1 MKHYEELR
9 VIAKSDKSIL
19 ERGDMIIKDM
29 CRLTQDI
36 LNYRYT
42 CEKYKG
48 DNASVIEDKMNS
60 IKNTMGILISDLDIY
75 MEVAEIKDSVNNKA
89 VKRIHKVADKLTK
102 I

>member
-1 MKHYEELR
+1 MKYYEELN
-9 VIAKSDKSIL
+9 VIAKSDKNIF

-48 DNASVIEDKMNS
+48 DNASVVEDKMNS

-75 MEVAEIKDSVNNKA
+75 MEVAKIKDSVDDKA
-89 VKRIHKVADKLTK
+89 TKRIHKVADKLTK